1 MRGRK
6 SSRGA
11 AVVLAGC
18 VGLAVMAP
26 GLALAES
33 PGDYASQ
40 ATCEA
45 ASYVWNTTAGSCA
58 ATTAGTSGSGSSRS
72 SESSTTGSSSTST
85 STSTTTTTTP
95 TTTTTTPDA
104 GLSGVTTPVAPEVA
118 GGTVPADGTT
128 SSGSIPTA
136 SADTAPVTLGAR
148 SAKTAESELQAA
160 LVEELPVDPAALIP
174 IELPPGLP
182 FEIPTEIPTGGFTNP
197 QEACGFFV
205 SQLSAATPEEAA
217 ALGAAAA
224 GFCGSLPTS
233 FTGLDPTDL
242 IQDLLDI
249 INGLIP
255 SLPGNGG
262 TIPTS
267 PPPMVPAAYHG
278 YWYHQYDVDCGDVT
292 YDEAQAILA
301 YDRSDPFNLDGDNDG
316 EACEDN
322 GHGSARYVGYPVGGV
337 STGDGSTGT
346 LDASPAALALAGAG
360 VGGLALAGLTLVR
373 RFGREG

>member
-26 GLALAES
+26 GLAMAGPVGPPTSDAEC
-33 PGDYASQ
+33 AQ
-40 ATCEA
+40 AAPSAPYYDA
-45 ASYVWNTTAGSCA
+45 ASGGCV
-58 ATTAGTSGSGSSRS
+58 ATNPGATDTSGSASSS
-72 SESSTTGSSSTST
+72 TGSTTGST
-85 STSTTTTTTP
+85 STSTTTTTP
-95 TTTTTTPDA
+95 TTTTPTSETVLP
-104 GLSGVTTPVAPEVA
+104 GVTTPQSSEA
-118 GGTVPADGTT
+118 GGGAAVEDDVT
-128 SSGSIPTA
+128 SSGSSPAARLAPT
-136 SADTAPVTLGAR
+136 TTLGAR
-148 SAKTAESELQAA
+148 SARTAESELQAA
-160 LVEELPVDPAALIP
+160 LAPAAVDPTALIP
-174 IELPPGLP
+174 IELPTGLP
-182 FEIPTEIPTGGFTNP
+182 FVIPTEVPTGGFTNP

-224 GFCGSLPTS
+224 QFCGSLPTS

-262 TIPTS
+262 PIPTS
-267 PPPMVPAAYHG
+267 PPAMVPAAYHG

-301 YDRSDPFNLDGDNDG
+301 YDRSDPFNLDGNDDG

-322 GHGSARYVGYPVGGV
+322 PRSGSARYIGYPVGGV
-337 STGDGSTGT
+337 STGDGSMGT